1 MTARPPYHPP
11 QLKHLPDLEGARAH
25 LNNALGPLQLLLE
38 MGDLSTVGA
47 GDPVFDAVTGAIARM
62 EKAVACLNWSEDL
75 CAAGEAFTRNPLST
89 QPHADIAG
97 AANVLR
103 LLRAALFGTWET
115 PAQPHALAGVV
126 ETVAG
131 PMVLCRC
138 GGKFPTLGSFLD
150 HQAGA

>member
-25 LNNALGPLQLLLE
+25 LNNALGPLQLAVE
-38 MGDLSTVGA
+38 MADLTRGT
-47 GDPVFDAVTGAIARM
+47 PEYDAVTGAIARI

-103 LLRAALFGTWET
+103 LLRAALFGTWAT
-115 PAQPHALAGVV
+115 PAQAHALVGVV
-126 ETVAG
+126 PTVAG
-131 PMVLCRC
+131 DMVACSC
-138 GGKFPTLGSFLD
+138 GGKFPTLGTFLD
-150 HQAGA
+150 HQAGL